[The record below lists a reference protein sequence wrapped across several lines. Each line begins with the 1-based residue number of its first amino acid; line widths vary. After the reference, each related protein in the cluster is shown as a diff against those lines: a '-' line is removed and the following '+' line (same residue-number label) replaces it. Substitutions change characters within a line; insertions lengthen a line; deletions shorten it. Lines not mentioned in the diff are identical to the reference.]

1 MKTIISSNTF
11 FMGIITLILL
21 VLLAWFVYH
30 SISIKKAGK
39 NKEQGIGKLKF
50 LNSIGLLALV
60 LGTLHQLISWYS
72 IIHAIEEA
80 GDITFNII
88 LTALGNSMVPLIY
101 GLSIYLLALILWL
114 ISNLLFNQKQQS

>member
-1 MKTIISSNTF
+1 MKTLISSNPF

-80 GDITFNII
+80 GDITFNIV

-101 GLSIYLLALILWL
+101 GLSVYLLALILWL

>member
-1 MKTIISSNTF
+1 MKTLISSNPF
-11 FMGIITLILL
+11 FMGIITLVLL
-21 VLLAWFVYH
+21 VLLAWFVYY
-30 SISIKKAGK
+30 SISIKKAEK

-80 GDITFNII
+80 GDISFNII
-88 LTALGNSMVPLIY
+88 LTALGNSMGPLIY

>member
-1 MKTIISSNTF
+1 MKTLISSNPF

-30 SISIKKAGK
+30 SISIKKAEK

-80 GDITFNII
+80 GDITFNIV

-101 GLSIYLLALILWL
+101 GLSVYLLALILWL

>member
-1 MKTIISSNTF
+1 MKTLISSNPF

-114 ISNLLFNQKQQS
+114 ISNLLFNQKQ

>member
-1 MKTIISSNTF
+1 
-11 FMGIITLILL
+11 MGIITLILL

>member
-1 MKTIISSNTF
+1 MKTLISSNPF

-80 GDITFNII
+80 GDITFNIV